1 MDRVLPFTI
10 RPNRASE
17 LLALAEEQ
25 HGGSVRG
32 VVARLVELSRRHC
45 IRKCPEQCK
54 HDRAIVCK
62 GRKGFGLALFVF
74 TYDQRIPTSLWDA
87 YTVLCRGLTVV
98 LRLPEQLKSLE
109 DGASLDLGILDAAVE
124 DPTAPLEVVE
134 CMPKF
139 FESDPAT
146 VQGLKC
152 FSADDLQLEAVLEK
166 VDGSLGL
173 LHPARDPDTLEIIDA
188 LPLLSSKSVGFSEDI
203 SKVRSMLEEKH
214 PNFRLPKGVTS
225 LIVEVVRPEVQ
236 VCVPYSY
243 QGFRLLAVMK
253 DGAWLT
259 EDAADVMSKELGM
272 ERPKRLSFE
281 ALKPGGYGAGEAPT
295 LSDVMA
301 KAEAYVMSDN
311 PHELEE
317 GWVVVMKNGLRL
329 KVKTEVYHMIHGWW
343 SGNISLKTVRPLFED
358 PRIANVSWETLRM
371 CLLGRWRGRPPEQIY
386 DDLRSLHG
394 LLRRFHDVCVA
405 GAKATLRE
413 TRSWRL
419 ERLAELASAGKVA
432 EYIRSQRGWVEE
444 IPAEVDLESL
454 PVTFE
459 ALHYDEV
466 WNMIHAWWSNRI
478 SVKTMLPL
486 LEDPRINQVPFESIR
501 ECLCGPCATEKRHQ
515 NADALKAL
523 LDHLRPIYEE
533 CKKDA
538 RQALRDT
545 RKQSLKELKNHPMA
559 KVFQVLRGRRG
570 WVDAIPEEVDVEVLE
585 VSSEAVRF
593 LFLPRAERA
602 ERELQGLLDAAA
614 LEHLETKPLRAVLM
628 CLEVLPKKAT
638 LKDLEA
644 DLQKPIAEDLL
655 PLIGAKGG
663 TVASDAGA
671 RLQAVLR
678 QREAVASKAA
688 N

>member
-1 MDRVLPFTI
+1 MERVLPCTI

-17 LLALAEEQ
+17 FLALAEEE

-32 VVARLVELSRRHC
+32 VVSKLVELSRRHC
-45 IRKCPEQCK
+45 IRKCREQCK

-98 LRLPEQLKSLE
+98 LRLPEHLKSL
-109 DGASLDLGILDAAVE
+109 E

-146 VQGLKC
+146 VQGLKS
-152 FSADDLQLEAVLEK
+152 FSPDDLQLEAVLEK

-173 LHPARDPDTLEIIDA
+173 LHPARDPETLEIIDG

-203 SKVRSMLEEKH
+203 SKVRGMLEEKH
-214 PNFRLPKGVTS
+214 PNFCLPKGVTS

-311 PHELEE
+311 PHDLEE

-329 KVKTEVYHMIHGWW
+329 KVKT
-343 SGNISLKTVRPLFED
+343 
-358 PRIANVSWETLRM
+358 
-371 CLLGRWRGRPPEQIY
+371 
-386 DDLRSLHG
+386 
-394 LLRRFHDVCVA
+394 
-405 GAKATLRE
+405 
-413 TRSWRL
+413 
-419 ERLAELASAGKVA
+419 
-432 EYIRSQRGWVEE
+432 
-444 IPAEVDLESL
+444 
-454 PVTFE
+454 
-459 ALHYDEV
+459 EV

-486 LEDPRINQVPFESIR
+486 LEDARINQVPFESIR
-501 ECLCGPCATEKRHQ
+501 ECLCGPCATEKRNQ

-523 LDHLRPIYEE
+523 LDQLRPIYEE

-538 RQALRDT
+538 RQALRET
-545 RKQSLKELKNHPMA
+545 RNQSLKELKNHSMA

-570 WVDAIPEEVDVEVLE
+570 WVDAIPEDVDMDAFEI
-585 VSSEAVRF
+585 SSEAVRF

-602 ERELQGLLDAAA
+602 ERELQGVLDAAA

-644 DLQKPIAEDLL
+644 DLQKPIAEELL
-655 PLIGAKGG
+655 PLISAKGG
-663 TVASDAGA
+663 TVAQDARA

-678 QREAVASKAA
+678 QREEAK
-688 N
+688 